1 MMYAGIGKKLKMK
14 LSENGKK
21 LIKKF
26 EGCSLKAYK
35 CPAGVL
41 TIGYGHTKGVVC
53 NQKITQAE
61 ADRLFNEDVKIFENA
76 VNTLVKVPINQ
87 NQFDALVSF
96 TFNLGIGA
104 FKNSTLLRLLNQ
116 GLYCGA
122 SEQFGLWVHVGKIVL
137 HGLVV
142 RREEERKLFLT
153 KN

>member
-26 EGCSLKAYK
+26 EGCRLKAYK

-41 TIGYGHTKGVVC
+41 TIGYGHTKGVTS
-53 NQKITQAE
+53 NQIITQAE
-61 ADRLFNEDVKIFENA
+61 ADRLFDEDIKTFENA
-76 VNTLVKVPINQ
+76 VNSLVKVPLTQ

-104 FKNSTLLRLLNQ
+104 LKNSTLLRLLNK
-116 GLYCGA
+116 GDYRGA
-122 SEQFGLWVHVGKIVL
+122 SQQFGLWVHVGKIVL

-142 RREEERKLFLT
+142 RREEEKKLFLT
-153 KN
+153 